1 MNTDLISKV
10 IYKQAKGQPG
20 EVLVMFDGELE
31 SLGMM
36 TKNDAIALA
45 KKSNVLPETIYHH

>member
-20 EVLVMFDGELE
+20 EVLVIFDGELE
-31 SLGMM
+31 SLGAM
-36 TKNDAIALA
+36 TKNEAIKLA
-45 KKSNVLPETIYHH
+45 KESNVLSETIYV